1 MIAKAA
7 VCNSLILEVE
17 DCTKVSA
24 ARMAFVVSEFI
35 CVKSRGDV
43 VFGDSLCLIKL
54 IF

>member
-1 MIAKAA
+1 MIAKAV

-35 CVKSRGDV
+35 CRVGEMWYLRLL
-43 VFGDSLCLIKL
+43 FG
-54 IF
+54 